1 MIKTNAHLTKVYFRI
16 KKGYRKIVPQ
26 VIEDFRMLVIQHMES
41 DDLGCRMGDSKI

>member
-26 VIEDFRMLVIQHMES
+26 VIDNFQYDDF
-41 DDLGCRMGDSKI
+41 GCRTYDRKT